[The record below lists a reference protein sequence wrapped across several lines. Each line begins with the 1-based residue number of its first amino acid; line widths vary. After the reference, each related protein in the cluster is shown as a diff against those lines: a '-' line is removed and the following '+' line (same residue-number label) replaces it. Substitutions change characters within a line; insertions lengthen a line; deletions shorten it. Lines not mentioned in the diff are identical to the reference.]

1 MKELQIGDE
10 APIFELLNQ
19 DDVKISLK
27 DFFGKKNILYFYPKD
42 NTPGCTLEACD
53 FTKFYDDFLNKN
65 AVIIGISPDSVKSHV
80 NFIQKHN
87 LKHIL
92 LSDENKE
99 ICKLYGAWGLKKNY
113 GKEYEG
119 LIRSTFVIDENG
131 KIEKIYKNVK
141 TKDHAFKVLQE
152 LC

>member
-27 DFFGKKNILYFYPKD
+27 DFFGKKIILYFYPKD

-99 ICKLYGAWGLKKNY
+99 ICKLYGEWGLKKNY